1 MFPPIDSPS
10 DVERGAVRTSLP
22 PASSPE
28 LFPGKSFQ
36 GQHALTTMTK
46 YQSHRKG
53 LSFLWLIKHDNGGI
67 FRVPARARRGRNIPS
82 FFRPSPVFFTMPRV
96 LRSARM
102 STGGK
107 APIKWRRPMND
118 NGEKPELSVG
128 VFTGLPQLDRTFYPQ
143 VPAPFHSKEIFCHVF
158 LLLRLVDIEVARCVS
173 KVGPISFRFP
183 CAYPALFNIAVLH
196 MSYLGMV
203 HVYCP
208 SWEREIDPRCQLSI
222 AHFGN
227 VRSNG
232 RLSRP
237 GSLGRRRRREHVVRI
252 RTRRSRRPA
261 RRVRD
266 LARVEE
272 PPYYHQFANS
282 RDFP

>member
-1 MFPPIDSPS
+1 MAARAASREVQFTHRCLPLRVRSCFLENFSNGNIHLQLLQ
-10 DVERGAVRTSLP
+10 RTSVIGRHR
-22 PASSPE
+22 
-28 LFPGKSFQ
+28 LF
-36 GQHALTTMTK
+36 LC
-46 YQSHRKG
+46 
-53 LSFLWLIKHDNGGI
+53 LIRHDNDGI
-67 FRVPARARRGRNIPS
+67 FHVPARARRGGKIPS
-82 FFRPSPVFFTMPRV
+82 FFRLAMTR
-96 LRSARM
+96 LRQNARM

-107 APIKWRRPMND
+107 APVKWRRQRPMND
-118 NGEKPELSVG
+118 NGETPKLSVG
-128 VFTGLPQLDRTFYPQ
+128 VFTGLPQLDRTFNSQ

-196 MSYLGMV
+196 MSYLGVV

-208 SWEREIDPRCQLSI
+208 SWEKEIDPRCQLSI

-237 GSLGRRRRREHVVRI
+237 GSLGRRRRRQHVVRI